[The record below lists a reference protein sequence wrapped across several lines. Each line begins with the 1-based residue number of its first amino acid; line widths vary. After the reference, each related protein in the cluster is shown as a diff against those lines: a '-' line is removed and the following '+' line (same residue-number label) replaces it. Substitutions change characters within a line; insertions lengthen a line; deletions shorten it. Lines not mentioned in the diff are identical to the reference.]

1 MGIPGNLSIVPIFAL
16 LAGLLP
22 LQGNQA
28 CASEA
33 FKTIPAAGLE
43 QAKIHAI
50 YKDGDFDEV
59 VALIGAFTREH
70 KAYSKD
76 DSVFIAK
83 HLAVIYTANPTTRE
97 KGKNYM
103 FRLLELLPSAKIV
116 DMFVSEEI
124 DRIFDKIR
132 EEFIVRERSL
142 GRATPTKIESNQ
154 FAADKMS
161 VEDGDVSPPSEKKK
175 KKRSSHA
182 GYWVAGGA
190 TLVAIAG
197 GAAYVI
203 TQNRKS
209 RDKIYDID

>member
-1 MGIPGNLSIVPIFAL
+1 MGIPRNLSIVPIFAL

-22 LQGNQA
+22 LQGNRA
-28 CASEA
+28 RASDA
-33 FKTIPAAGLE
+33 SKTNPAAGLE

-50 YKDGDFDEV
+50 YSDGDFDEV

-70 KAYSKD
+70 KTYPKD
-76 DSVFIAK
+76 DSIFIAK
-83 HLAVIYTANPTTRE
+83 HLAVIYTANPATRE

-132 EEFIVRERSL
+132 EEFVVRERSL
-142 GRATPTKIESNQ
+142 GRATPTKLESNQ

-161 VEDGDVSPPSEKKK
+161 VEDGKDRPPR
-175 KKRSSHA
+175 KKRRSGHPMP
-182 GYWVAGGA
+182 
-190 TLVAIAG
+190 
-197 GAAYVI
+197 VI
-203 TQNRKS
+203 G
-209 RDKIYDID
+209 